1 MTGVRHLL
9 AAAVAVAGLWA
20 APLAAQSPIAGAAPA
35 GATQAAVAGTVVAAR
50 PIRVREVIGP
60 DDVRLNPGATPG
72 GLSDVDLVIGQE
84 ARVGIFAGWPIRP
97 GDIGPAALVDRNQL
111 VTLVFQ
117 RGGLNITAEG
127 RALGR
132 AAAGELVRV
141 MNMSS
146 RATVT
151 GVVAGPNIVEVR

>member
-1 MTGVRHLL
+1 MARVLL
-9 AAAVAVAGLWA
+9 AA
-20 APLAAQSPIAGAAPA
+20 LAAACLWAGAAPA
-35 GATQAAVAGTVVAAR
+35 QMGPDPAAQAAAAGTVVASR
-50 PIRVREVIGP
+50 PIRVREIIGP

-97 GDIGPAALVDRNQL
+97 GDIGPPALVDRNQL
-111 VTLVFQ
+111 VTLVFR
-117 RGGLNITAEG
+117 RGGLNITADG

-151 GVVAGPNIVEVR
+151 GVVTGPNVVEVR